1 MKTLKISLDFESPFH
16 IGGGASGESALIKPL
31 LKDALG
37 RPYVPGSAFKGV
49 LRHEA
54 ERLVRAL
61 AGQHAVCRPPQPEA
75 MCPQTPQYGKFCPV
89 CRVFGSPALPATWH
103 FNDLHAEDEE
113 LVKATT
119 LRYGVGI
126 SRYRQAAANDILYAT
141 ETAERSPFLTFKG
154 EITAVTSSTMRNKPS
169 SSEKRGELA
178 LLLAALKALKMLG
191 GGRSRGL
198 GWLHVEVEGMTLEPN
213 QIKEEVRAWLKDSP
227 WQ

>member
-16 IGGGASGESALIKPL
+16 IGGGVSGESALLKPL

-61 AGQHAVCRPPQPEA
+61 VGEDAVCRPPQPET
-75 MCPQTPQYGKFCPV
+75 MCPQAPQYGKFCPV

-103 FNDLHAEDEE
+103 FSDLHAEDEV
-113 LVKATT
+113 LIKTTT

-154 EITAVTSSTMRNKPS
+154 KITAATSSTMRDRSS
-169 SSEKRGELA
+169 SSEQRGEVA
-178 LLLAALKALKMLG
+178 LLWAALKALKMLG

-198 GWLHVEVEGMTLEPN
+198 GWLHVEVEGVALEPE
-213 QIKEEVRAWLKDSP
+213 QIKEEVRTWLKNSP